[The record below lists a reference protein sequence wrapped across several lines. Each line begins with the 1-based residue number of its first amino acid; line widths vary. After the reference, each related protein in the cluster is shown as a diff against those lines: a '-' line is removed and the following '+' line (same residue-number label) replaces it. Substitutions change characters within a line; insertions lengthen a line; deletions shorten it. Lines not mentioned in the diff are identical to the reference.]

1 MMKRLLLG
9 LLVAML
15 ALAAAGCSAV
25 EDKIGEEIGEGIA
38 GAVVG
43 GDVEV
48 DGDSVTIAGE
58 DGDVTIEGGGAELPD
73 GFPDD
78 FPMHDEAPVD
88 SASSISG
95 TDGTTYY
102 VNLTSELSPG
112 ELHDWYKAEF
122 ADVWT
127 EVSDVSA
134 TDGSDETYI
143 MSVTKGDIEATVT
156 MASDGTG
163 TQMGVILVT
172 K

>member
-1 MMKRLLLG
+1 MKRLLLG
-9 LLVAML
+9 LLVAVL
-15 ALAAAGCSAV
+15 ALTVAGCSAA

-48 DGDSVTIAGE
+48 EGDSVTISGE
-58 DGDVTIEGGGAELPD
+58 DGDVAIEGGGAELPD

-78 FPMHDEAPVD
+78 FPMHDEVPVD

-102 VNLTSELSPG
+102 VNLTSELPPG

-122 ADVWT
+122 TDGWT

-134 TDGSDETYI
+134 ADGGDETYI
-143 MSVTKGDIEATVT
+143 MSVTKGDIEASIT
-156 MASDGTG
+156 MASEGAG
-163 TQMGVILVT
+163 TQMGIILVT

>member
-1 MMKRLLLG
+1 MKRLLLG
-9 LLVAML
+9 LLVAAL
-15 ALAAAGCSAV
+15 ALTVAGCSAV
-25 EDKIGEEIGEGIA
+25 EDEIGEEIGEGIA

-48 DGDSVTIAGE
+48 EGDSVTISGE
-58 DGDVTIEGGGAELPD
+58 DGDVAIEGGGAELPD

-88 SASSISG
+88 SASSIRD

-102 VNLTSELSPG
+102 VNLTSELPPG

-122 ADVWT
+122 ADGWT

-134 TDGSDETYI
+134 ADGGDETYI
-143 MSVTKGDIEATVT
+143 MSVTKGDIEASIT
-156 MASDGTG
+156 MASEGAG
-163 TQMGVILVT
+163 TQMGIILVT

>member
-1 MMKRLLLG
+1 MRRLWLG
-9 LLVAML
+9 LLVAAL
-15 ALAAAGCSAV
+15 ALAVTGCSAV
-25 EDKIGEEIGEGIA
+25 QDRIGEEIGEEIA
-38 GAVVG
+38 SGVVG

-48 DGDSVTIAGE
+48 DGDSVTVSGE
-58 DGDVTIEGGGAELPD
+58 DGDVTIEGGGADLPD

-95 TDGTTYY
+95 AEGTTYY
-102 VNLTSELSPG
+102 VNITSDLAPG

-122 ADVWT
+122 ADEWT

-134 TDGSDETYI
+134 ADGSDETYI
-143 MSVTKGDIEATVT
+143 MSVKKGDIEATVT
-156 MASDGTG
+156 MASEGTG
-163 TQMGVILVT
+163 TQMGIILVM

>member
-1 MMKRLLLG
+1 MRRLWLG
-9 LLVAML
+9 LLVAAL
-15 ALAAAGCSAV
+15 ALAVAGCSAV
-25 EDKIGEEIGEGIA
+25 QDKIGEEIGEEIA
-38 GAVVG
+38 GGIVG

-48 DGDSVTIAGE
+48 DGDSVTVSGE
-58 DGDVTIEGGGAELPD
+58 DGDVTIEGGSADLPD

-95 TDGTTYY
+95 AEGTTYY
-102 VNLTSELSPG
+102 VNLTSDLSPG

-122 ADVWT
+122 ADGWT

-134 TDGSDETYI
+134 ADGSDETYI
-143 MSVTKGDIEATVT
+143 MSVKKGDIEATVT
-156 MASDGTG
+156 MASEGTG
-163 TQMGVILVT
+163 TQMGIILVT

>member
-1 MMKRLLLG
+1 MMKRLGLG
-9 LLVAML
+9 LLVA
-15 ALAAAGCSAV
+15 ALAIALAGCSAV
-25 EDKIGEEIGEGIA
+25 QDKIGEEIGEEIA

-48 DGDSVTIAGE
+48 DGDSVTISGE
-58 DGDVTIEGGGAELPD
+58 DGDVTIEGGGAELPE

-95 TDGTTYY
+95 ADGTTYY
-102 VNLTSELSPG
+102 VNITSDLAPG

-122 ADVWT
+122 ADEWT

-134 TDGSDETYI
+134 ADGSDETYI
-143 MSVTKGDIEATVT
+143 MSVKKGDIEATVT
-156 MASDGTG
+156 MASEGTG
-163 TQMGVILVT
+163 TQMGIILVT

>member
-1 MMKRLLLG
+1 MRRLWLG
-9 LLVAML
+9 LLVAAL
-15 ALAAAGCSAV
+15 ALAVTGCSAV
-25 EDKIGEEIGEGIA
+25 QDRIGEEIGEEIA
-38 GAVVG
+38 SGVVG

-48 DGDSVTIAGE
+48 DGDSVTVSGE
-58 DGDVTIEGGGAELPD
+58 DGDVTIEGGGADLPD

-95 TDGTTYY
+95 AEGTTYY
-102 VNLTSELSPG
+102 VNITSELPPG

-122 ADVWT
+122 EDEWT

-134 TDGSDETYI
+134 ADGSDETYI

-163 TQMGVILVT
+163 TQMGVILVM

>member
-1 MMKRLLLG
+1 MKRLLLG
-9 LLVAML
+9 LLVAAL
-15 ALAAAGCSAV
+15 ALTVAGCSAV
-25 EDKIGEEIGEGIA
+25 EDEIGEEVGEGIA

-48 DGDSVTIAGE
+48 EGDSVTISGE
-58 DGDVTIEGGGAELPD
+58 DGDVAIEGGGAELPD

-88 SASSISG
+88 SASSISD

-102 VNLTSELSPG
+102 VNLTSELPPG

-122 ADVWT
+122 ADGWT

-134 TDGSDETYI
+134 ADGGDETYI
-143 MSVTKGDIEATVT
+143 MSVTKGDIEASIT
-156 MASDGTG
+156 MASEGAG
-163 TQMGVILVT
+163 TQMGIILVT

>member
-1 MMKRLLLG
+1 MKRLLLG
-9 LLVAML
+9 LLVAAL
-15 ALAAAGCSAV
+15 ALTVAGCSAV
-25 EDKIGEEIGEGIA
+25 EDEIGEEIGEGIA

-48 DGDSVTIAGE
+48 EGDSVTISGE
-58 DGDVTIEGGGAELPD
+58 DGDVAIEGGGAELPD

-78 FPMHDEAPVD
+78 FPMHDDVPVD

-102 VNLTSELSPG
+102 VNLTSELPPG

-122 ADVWT
+122 ADGWT

-134 TDGSDETYI
+134 ADGGDETYI
-143 MSVTKGDIEATVT
+143 MSVTKGDIEASIT
-156 MASDGTG
+156 MASEGAG
-163 TQMGVILVT
+163 TQMGIILVT